1 MRQSYEDYSDSAGI
15 EGSHKSVQSLD
26 RALNILEA
34 LADASQP
41 MHLRELAQRVD
52 LNPSTVHRLLATLQK
67 HDFVEQDERSCYK
80 LGMKLY
86 SIGKA
91 ATYALDIN
99 ELARPIMQDLL
110 DRYNETV
117 NLAIL
122 DHGEVVY
129 VDQLESNNIVIVR
142 MFARVGNRGP
152 AYCTGSGKVLL
163 AGLNEDEMA
172 RYLNTAVLQPFTSNT
187 ITDPAILIAEL
198 KRVKR
203 DGYALDLGERDDGV
217 GCVAAP
223 IKNRE
228 GSVIAALSVSG
239 PSMRMTAPFLNNQL
253 APALKDCAHQ
263 ISLKLGYDR

>member
-1 MRQSYEDYSDSAGI
+1 MRQSYEEYSEPAGI
-15 EGSHKSVQSLD
+15 EANNKSVQSLD

-34 LADASQP
+34 MADVSQS
-41 MHLRELAQRVD
+41 MHLRELASKVG

-86 SIGKA
+86 TIGKA

-163 AGLNEDEMA
+163 AGLNEDELNK
-172 RYLNTAVLQPFTSNT
+172 YLNNTELQAFTGNT
-187 ITDPAILIAEL
+187 ITDPTILIAEL
-198 KRVKR
+198 EKVKR
-203 DGYALDLGERDDGV
+203 NDYALDLGERDDGV

-223 IKNRE
+223 VKNRE
-228 GSVIAALSVSG
+228 GKTVAALSVSG
-239 PSMRMTAPFLNNQL
+239 PSMRMTPSFLDNQL
-253 APALKDCAHQ
+253 APVLKDCARQ